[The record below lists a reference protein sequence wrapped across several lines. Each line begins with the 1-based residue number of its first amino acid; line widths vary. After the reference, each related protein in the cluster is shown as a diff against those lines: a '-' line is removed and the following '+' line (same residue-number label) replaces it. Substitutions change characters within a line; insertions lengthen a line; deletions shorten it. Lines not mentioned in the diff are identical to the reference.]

1 MERLYRL
8 PDGSVTKDADL
19 YGNTWASLAR
29 AVERH
34 FPSYEWTGIDPG
46 ILMSHR
52 DRYKPGGEAT
62 SFTLP
67 VTAAIELTGWKGQ

>member
-1 MERLYRL
+1 MGRYYRL
-8 PDGSVTKDADL
+8 PQGGTTSDPDL
-19 YGNTWASLAR
+19 YGLTWASLAR
-29 AVERH
+29 AVEKH

-52 DRYKPGGEAT
+52 NRYEPGGEAT

-67 VTAAIELTGWKGQ
+67 VSAAIELTGWKP

>member
-1 MERLYRL
+1 MSDRYYRL
-8 PDGSVTKDADL
+8 PQGGATKDSAL
-19 YGNTWASLAR
+19 YGETWQSLAF
-29 AVERH
+29 AVEKH

-52 DRYKPGGEAT
+52 DRYKPGGETT

-67 VTAAIELTGWKGQ
+67 VSAAIELTGWKP